1 MPRSDPGT
9 ACSMACYQSANMT
22 FVYKF
27 ILLRRNRVFHTLILS
42 TWICYLIYLLGVL
55 LGSVL
60 VHGIWVACEP
70 AHIWGT
76 RASGKERKSKAIR
89 PQASFISDI
98 SSISVSFV
106 QWQNLIRCTH
116 CTTFANGKCLAALCV
131 SQFQQCPCPPPPP
144 FRAKAQWGNSPGWG
158 HISCLNAPG
167 WGRRKRANAPPPGSS
182 SFNTSAV
189 FLLISE

>member
-1 MPRSDPGT
+1 MHDVRSKSPPWRYASG
-9 ACSMACYQSANMT
+9 SNSRG
-22 FVYKF
+22 
-27 ILLRRNRVFHTLILS
+27 LTLIGALWRDEGRS
-42 TWICYLIYLLGVL
+42 SLATL
-55 LGSVL
+55 
-60 VHGIWVACEP
+60 ACEP

-131 SQFQQCPCPPPPP
+131 SQFQQCPCPPPP